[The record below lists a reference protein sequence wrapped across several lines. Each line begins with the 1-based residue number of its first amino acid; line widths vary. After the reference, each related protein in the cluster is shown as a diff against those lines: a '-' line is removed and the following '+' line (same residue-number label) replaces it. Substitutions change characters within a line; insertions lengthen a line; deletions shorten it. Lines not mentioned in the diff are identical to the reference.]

1 MNNYIYITWFD
12 LIEDWD
18 LVQFSGMRRLAV
30 VKMAKRLRTLWRMLG
45 TLTCVLF
52 GLVGDGHVQHLQ
64 KSPNSCVVLFR
75 GSMAM

>member
-30 VKMAKRLRTLWRMLG
+30 VKMAKRLRTIRRRLG
-45 TLTCVLF
+45 TLTRM
-52 GLVGDGHVQHLQ
+52 LVGIV
-64 KSPNSCVVLFR
+64 
-75 GSMAM
+75 